1 MAGIEWFPIVK
12 DLLIVI
18 YTLVLGVAGYAY
30 KQGQKQMERLENRQD
45 ELTKE
50 LNNVKLQYLE
60 KTEIEKI
67 ETRIDKRFDEMREL
81 VLSLIEKVKQ

>member
-1 MAGIEWFPIVK
+1 MTGIEWFPIVK
-12 DLLIVI
+12 DLLIAI
-18 YTLVLGVAGYAY
+18 YTLIVGVAAYAY
-30 KQGQKQMERLENRQD
+30 KQGQKRMDKLEASN
-45 ELTKE
+45 EMLTKD

-67 ETRIDKRFDEMREL
+67 ESRIDRRFDEMRVL

>member
-1 MAGIEWFPIVK
+1 MAGIEWFPVVK
-12 DLLIVI
+12 DLLIAI
-18 YTLVLGVAGYAY
+18 YTLVLGIAAYAY
-30 KQGQKQMERLENRQD
+30 RQGQKQMERLENRQD

-50 LNNVKLQYLE
+50 LNTVKLKYLE

>member
-18 YTLVLGVAGYAY
+18 YTLVLGVAAYAY
-30 KQGQKQMERLENRQD
+30 KQGQKQMEKLENRQD

-50 LNNVKLQYLE
+50 LNDVKLQYLE